1 MASVFVSAG
10 LLSPVAPLAR
20 RSLPEPPRWLAERG
34 RIGATLGPIIV
45 PVLVAG
51 GGPADAFEVG
61 AGGFLL
67 AAALAPVLGVET
79 KGGALDAIS
88 R

>member
-34 RIGATLGPIIV
+34 RIGTTLGPIIV

-67 AAALAPVLGVET
+67 AAALVLVLGVET
-79 KGGALDAIS
+79 KGRALEAIS